1 MYSTVH
7 FIRGVG
13 QRHAGI
19 DRPQLSDAGLH
30 TSESDPVLLRA
41 AGWSAQ
47 EEKKAKYS
55 AAEDR

>member
-7 FIRGVG
+7 FIRAVG

-19 DRPQLSDAGLH
+19 DRPQLSDGGLH

-47 EEKKAKYS
+47 AKKEGKIFG
-55 AAEDR
+55 

>member
-19 DRPQLSDAGLH
+19 NRPQLSDAGLH

-47 EEKKAKYS
+47 AKNKEKYS
-55 AAEDR
+55 AEDDR